1 MKILKSTILFLL
13 LGMVAAFSSCEKVD
27 ANGPLIDNLGQGS
40 YVTLEETINTY
51 LNYSDLENTTV
62 SIKVKEYGTAGVE
75 KVNVYVSTNNSIDKS
90 TWKSVAEFPIGTDG
104 TATLVVSAKAIAQA
118 LGIPATDLAPGN
130 SYPLFNEVISKDGR
144 AFGMYNI
151 NGDMEG
157 SPNYNMALRWSAN
170 VICPF
175 VAADA
180 EGTYKVTRDDWD
192 GAVGSTVTATATN
205 NTLTMT
211 YLFPAASAPGKEP
224 VTIKI
229 DPATGAATVEKQVY
243 GSYGSGYENF
253 AAQGS
258 GLVFSCA
265 GKITLRITHLLG
277 SSDYGT
283 YPIEFQKQ

>member
-1 MKILKSTILFLL
+1 ML
-13 LGMVAAFSSCEKVD
+13 LGMVVALSSCEKVD
-27 ANGPLIDNLGQGS
+27 ANGPLITNLGQGS

-51 LNYSDLENTTV
+51 LNYSDLANTTV

-75 KVNVYVSTNNSIDKS
+75 KVIVYVSTNNSIDKS
-90 TWKSVAEFPIGTDG
+90 TWKPVAEFPLGTDG
-104 TATLVVSAKAIAQA
+104 TVTLVVSAQQIAQA
-118 LGIPATDLAPGN
+118 LGVPASSLAPGN

-144 AFGMYNI
+144 AFGMYNV

-192 GAVGSTVTATATN
+192 GAVGATVTATATD
-205 NTLTMT
+205 NTLTIT
-211 YLFPAASAPGKEP
+211 YLFPAAANPGKNP
-224 VTIKI
+224 VTIKV
-229 DPATGAATVEKQVY
+229 DPATGAATVDKQVY
-243 GSYGSGYENF
+243 GSYGSGFENF
-253 AAQGS
+253 TAEGT

-265 GKITLRITHLLG
+265 GKITLRLKHLLG
-277 SSDYGT
+277 ASDYGT
-283 YPIEFQKQ
+283 YPLEFQKQ